1 MEHSFLHEIIIL
13 LAFSVVAVGLFRR
26 LQLPPIL
33 AYLLVGACI
42 GPHGFALI
50 NSTEGTHF
58 IAEFGVV
65 FLLFTIGLE
74 FSLAKLMAMRRT
86 VFGLGLAQVSISTL
100 LFGGIAWLMGQS
112 LLSSM
117 IIGGILALSSTA
129 IVIKQLVEQM
139 ELNSRHGRMSVGIL
153 LFQDLAVIP
162 LLVIIPVLA
171 SQSDSS
177 VVAVTL
183 MFALLKAVAILLL
196 LLAVGHWLLRPFL
209 NEVARSR
216 SAELFTLTVLLIS
229 IAAAWAT
236 DAAGLSLA
244 LGGFLAGMML
254 GETEY
259 RHQIE
264 ADIRPF
270 QDVLLGFFFITI
282 GMLIDL
288 LVVAEIWYWVA
299 ALTVLF
305 MLLKSTVITLLA
317 QAYGTE
323 GGVALRCGV
332 SLAQGGE
339 FGFALIALALGTHI
353 IEHQAGQVLL
363 LVILCS
369 MILSPILIRYNG
381 YLAKGLYRASYN
393 RNRQQLVDTIQQHA
407 GNLDNHVVICGYG
420 RIGQSLAHILE
431 QQSLQFVA
439 LDLDPVRVQEAV
451 RAGDQVH
458 YGDATHLGILKSTSI
473 DKARLLVISI
483 DNISAAMKILMHCKK
498 HYPELPVLVRAKDD
512 SNLEELQK
520 AGATEVVPE
529 TVETSLMLAAQML
542 TLLELPVSRV
552 LKVIQSARSDR
563 YKLLRAYFHG
573 EAAISIEDSIGNIQ
587 YQLHTVQLDG
597 QAYAINRRVGDFL
610 LDKIDV
616 QLTAVRRDGIK
627 GKEPSSDMLLRA
639 GDVVVLYGPTKSLY
653 RAEEM
658 LLKG

>member
-13 LAFSVVAVGLFRR
+13 LAFSVVAVALFRR
-26 LQLPPIL
+26 FDLPPIL
-33 AYLLVGACI
+33 AYLLVGVCI
-42 GPHGFALI
+42 GPHGFALVT
-50 NSTEGTHF
+50 STEGTHF

-86 VFGLGLAQVSISTL
+86 VFGLGFAQVSVSTL
-100 LFGGIAWLMGQS
+100 LFGAIAWFMGQS
-112 LLSSM
+112 ILSSI

-139 ELNSRHGRMSVGIL
+139 ELNSRHGRISVGIL

-162 LLVIIPVLA
+162 LLVVIPVLA
-171 SQSDSS
+171 GLSGDS
-177 VVAVTL
+177 VAFTL
-183 MFALLKAVAILLL
+183 TLALIKAIAILLL
-196 LLAVGHWLLRPFL
+196 LLALGHWLLRPFL
-209 NEVARSR
+209 NEVARAR

-288 LVVAEIWYWVA
+288 LVVAEIWYWVI
-299 ALTVLF
+299 ALAILF
-305 MLLKSTVITLLA
+305 MLLKGSLITLLA
-317 QAYGTE
+317 RINGVE
-323 GGVALRCGV
+323 GGVGLRCGV

-339 FGFALIALALGTHI
+339 FGFALITLALGTHV

-369 MILSPILIRYNG
+369 MIFAPMLIRHNG
-381 YLAKGLYRASYN
+381 YLAKTLYRVSYK
-393 RNRQQLVDTIQQHA
+393 RNRQELVDTIQQSA
-407 GNLDNHVVICGYG
+407 GHLDNHVVICGYG

-439 LDLDPVRVQEAV
+439 LDLDPIRVQEAV

-458 YGDATHLGILKSTSI
+458 YGDATHLSILESISI
-473 DKARLLVISI
+473 DKARLLVVSI
-483 DNISAAMKILMHCKK
+483 DNISAAMKILMHCRQR
-498 HYPELPVLVRAKDD
+498 YPDLPVLVRAKDD
-512 SNLEELQK
+512 SNLEELQL

-542 TLLELPVSRV
+542 TLLDLPVSRI
-552 LKVIQSARSDR
+552 LKVIQAARSDR

-573 EAAISIEDSIGNIQ
+573 EAAISIEDGSDYVRQ
-587 YQLHTVQLDG
+587 QLHTVQLDE
-597 QAYAINRRVGDFL
+597 QAYAVGRSVGEL
-610 LDKIDV
+610 PLAQLDVHI
-616 QLTAVRRDGIK
+616 TAVRRGGIK
-627 GKEPSSDMLLRA
+627 GKEPSSEMLLRA
-639 GDVVVLYGPTKSLY
+639 GDIVVLYGPTKSLY

-658 LLKG
+658 LMKG